1 MFERYAILDESSLTS
16 NDSYIQEELSIYGP
30 TLMISIKGISDIQKE
45 QFYRNIDWIAP
56 MLSKINLFNDRA
68 LRCSA
73 KLVTDNQI
81 NPILISYSNSLLS
94 KSS

>member
-1 MFERYAILDESSLTS
+1 MTSS
-16 NDSYIQEELSIYGP
+16 DSYIQEELSIYGP
-30 TLMISIKGISDIQKE
+30 TLMIAIKGISDIQKE

-56 MLSKINLFNDRA
+56 MLSRINLFNDRA
-68 LRCSA
+68 LRTSA

-81 NPILISYSNSLLS
+81 NPILVSYSSSLLS